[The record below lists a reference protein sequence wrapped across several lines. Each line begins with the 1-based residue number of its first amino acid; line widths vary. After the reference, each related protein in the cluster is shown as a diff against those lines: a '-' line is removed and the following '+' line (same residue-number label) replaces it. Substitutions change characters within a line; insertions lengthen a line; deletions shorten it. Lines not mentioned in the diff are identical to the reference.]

1 MINYSTIKEKQC
13 AFCDRKSPL
22 FSVLSKNELTFIN
35 SNKIEVRFKT
45 GEIIRKQGAFL
56 SHVISINMGMAKMY
70 LEGLNNHD
78 VILKIIKATNFIG
91 GPGMYV
97 DHRHHY
103 TVKALTDTSACFLEV
118 NAFKELL
125 HSNNEFADKFF
136 EDFSRNTLT
145 TYDRLMN
152 LTQKQIPGRMADGLI
167 YLSEEIFESPEFELV
182 LSKKDLGEL
191 SGMSSDSATK
201 ILRSFREDGIIEIK
215 ARHIIIKNMDELIRI
230 SRNG

>member
-1 MINYSTIKEKQC
+1 MINSSSITKKQC

-22 FSVLSKNELTFIN
+22 FSVLTKKELNFIN
-35 SNKIEVRFKT
+35 SNRIEVRFKT

-78 VILKIIKATNFIG
+78 VILKIIKPTNFIG

-103 TVKALTDTSACFLEV
+103 TVKALTETSACFLEV

-125 HSNNEFADKFF
+125 HANNEFADKFF

-145 TYDRLMN
+145 TYDRLLN

-167 YLSEEIFESPEFELV
+167 YLSEEIFKSMEFELV
-182 LSKKDLGEL
+182 LSKRDLGEL

-201 ILRSFREDGIIEIK
+201 ILRSFREEGIIEMESNHILIK
-215 ARHIIIKNMDELIRI
+215 DKEELVRI
-230 SRNG
+230 SQSG